1 MTTKEFLFSPT
12 RLLFPAGG
20 HFSRLTAGA
29 RSTDHT
35 ICQQVL
41 SWRTRSIWPIPVLC
55 TSIVGNHHHPILC
68 FCDFSL
74 SPKRRHHSTG
84 ASTMTLKL
92 NLLLSP
98 LWPKLS
104 PEFLCWPAG
113 QCLYYPATLCDLASS
128 STSLFSISYFS
139 QSIQDPFSLQAT
151 PLLQS
156 ECWGSAT
163 VSEPCPGSLTLYF
176 VLLKLLP
183 FAVLASVIICSLTRM
198 QLPLL
203 CSITSAVEYQYC
215 RILLAT

>member
-12 RLLFPAGG
+12 RLFFPAGG
-20 HFSRLTAGA
+20 HFSHLTAGA

-104 PEFLCWPAG
+104 PGFLCWPAG

-128 STSLFSISYFS
+128 STSLFSSPTSLS
-139 QSIQDPFSLQAT
+139 QFKT
-151 PLLQS
+151 PLVFRPHPYCNQNAG
-156 ECWGSAT
+156 E
-163 VSEPCPGSLTLYF
+163 
-176 VLLKLLP
+176 VLLSVSP
-183 FAVLASVIICSLTRM
+183 ALA
-198 QLPLL
+198 P
-203 CSITSAVEYQYC
+203 
-215 RILLAT
+215 